1 MKWNEIEYKNANV
14 VYRTEVYRIS
24 IYSKLFIMIMRIM
37 IEIVFKKRQLCIYM
51 YMTRQC
57 SNIYMYVYNIYM
69 INLAKY
75 NRWKKKKNLKL
86 FYVFLNKRTYI
97 YIWKRTCKKNEEEE
111 EDDDKCKCRIGLKP
125 IESA

>member
-86 FYVFLNKRTYI
+86 FYGFLNKRTYI
-97 YIWKRTCKKNEEEE
+97 YGKELVRKKKKKKKKTMIN
-111 EDDDKCKCRIGLKP
+111 
-125 IESA
+125 ANVV